1 MAVLELFEEKTHGKK
16 NWTYPTM
23 SIFEK
28 RRSEFRKNRKTE
40 LLVSYAKTHQNNHSK
55 LHCINFRVNFEREMA
70 WSRNDHLFRVVSRR
84 LIIQIIYAVIIFEII
99 LKSTAFLKYATLMPR
114 YFAPSIFR
122 NVFFRT
128 IIRVFMESEDSKRYN
143 CEKCNFFCNRHFDWV
158 RHISTLKHTK
168 AEDAANATTSKKSY
182 SCEECDKVY
191 TTRKGLW
198 THNKRH
204 NSHINDKQ
212 TRDDMIIEILKELAV
227 AQHKNADFQQQ
238 YTDLQKQMLEQQ
250 SMLIELSGKAGS
262 SINTANSYNNNTF
275 NVNMFLNEY
284 CKNAVTIE
292 SFIDSIETTRDDVM
306 YLTRHGN
313 KAGMTKIITNALGQ
327 LGVTERPIHCTDLK
341 RHTTYIKDSEGWNKE
356 QAQEKLRRLLCN
368 TQHKCLQRAIEIL
381 DSDPNYQKN
390 GTPEYEERIKMM
402 SEITSDDGEEQ
413 VIRKIQETAQLNR
426 EIAASGQGTYGSPN
440 LL

>member
-1 MAVLELFEEKTHGKK
+1 
-16 NWTYPTM
+16 
-23 SIFEK
+23 
-28 RRSEFRKNRKTE
+28 
-40 LLVSYAKTHQNNHSK
+40 
-55 LHCINFRVNFEREMA
+55 
-70 WSRNDHLFRVVSRR
+70 
-84 LIIQIIYAVIIFEII
+84 
-99 LKSTAFLKYATLMPR
+99 
-114 YFAPSIFR
+114 
-122 NVFFRT
+122 
-128 IIRVFMESEDSKRYN
+128 
-143 CEKCNFFCNRHFDWV
+143 
-158 RHISTLKHTK
+158 
-168 AEDAANATTSKKSY
+168 
-182 SCEECDKVY
+182 
-191 TTRKGLW
+191 
-198 THNKRH
+198 
-204 NSHINDKQ
+204 
-212 TRDDMIIEILKELAV
+212 MIIEILKELAV

-250 SMLIELSGKAGS
+250 SRLIELSGKAGS
-262 SINTANSYNNNTF
+262 SITTANSYNNNTF

-381 DSDPNYQKN
+381 DSNPNYQKN

-402 SEITSDDGEEQ
+402 AEVTTYADEDQ
-413 VIRKIQETAQLNR
+413 VIKTIEDKMHITKDMMLQHV
-426 EIAASGQGTYGSPN
+426 GK
-440 LL
+440 

>member
-1 MAVLELFEEKTHGKK
+1 MDLTNFPVKK
-16 NWTYPTM
+16 
-23 SIFEK
+23 
-28 RRSEFRKNRKTE
+28 
-40 LLVSYAKTHQNNHSK
+40 
-55 LHCINFRVNFEREMA
+55 
-70 WSRNDHLFRVVSRR
+70 
-84 LIIQIIYAVIIFEII
+84 
-99 LKSTAFLKYATLMPR
+99 
-114 YFAPSIFR
+114 
-122 NVFFRT
+122 
-128 IIRVFMESEDSKRYN
+128 
-143 CEKCNFFCNRHFDWV
+143 
-158 RHISTLKHTK
+158 
-168 AEDAANATTSKKSY
+168 Y
-182 SCEECDKVY
+182 SCEICSFHSNKAAEFNRHLLTKKHLNATDPATEKTPDHKCERCNKFYAD
-191 TTRKGLW
+191 RKGLW
-198 THNKRH
+198 CHKRKYH
-204 NSHINDKQ
+204 KNQDNDIVSKEEL
-212 TRDDMIIEILKELAV
+212 IIEILKELAV
-227 AQHKNADFQQQ
+227 AQHAN
-238 YTDLQKQMLEQQ
+238 TDLQKQMLEQQ

-402 SEITSDDGEEQ
+402 SEVTSDEGEEQ

-426 EIAASGQGTYGSPN
+426 EIATSGQGAAVLTV
-440 LL
+440 

>member
-1 MAVLELFEEKTHGKK
+1 MEKH
-16 NWTYPTM
+16 N
-23 SIFEK
+23 
-28 RRSEFRKNRKTE
+28 
-40 LLVSYAKTHQNNHSK
+40 
-55 LHCINFRVNFEREMA
+55 
-70 WSRNDHLFRVVSRR
+70 
-84 LIIQIIYAVIIFEII
+84 
-99 LKSTAFLKYATLMPR
+99 
-114 YFAPSIFR
+114 YF
-122 NVFFRT
+122 
-128 IIRVFMESEDSKRYN
+128 
-143 CEKCNFFCNRHFDWV
+143 CEKCNYGTNRKYQYAQ
-158 RHISTLKHTK
+158 HISTEKHKTNAVITNSYVCEK
-168 AEDAANATTSKKSY
+168 CDYYTVRKSQYERHLMSAKHNEETNENEEAESSKN
-182 SCEECDKVY
+182 ECNYCGKMY
-191 TTRKGLW
+191 KHPSSLYK
-198 THNKRH
+198 HKNICKPQ
-204 NSHINDKQ
+204 SK
-212 TRDDMIIEILKELAV
+212 DDMIIEILKELAV

-402 SEITSDDGEEQ
+402 SEITSDDGEEH
-413 VIRKIQETAQLNR
+413 VLRKIQETAQLNR
-426 EIAASGQGTYGSPN
+426 EIAASGQGT
-440 LL
+440 

>member
-1 MAVLELFEEKTHGKK
+1 MGWFNKNKK
-16 NWTYPTM
+16 SEPSTILYPSSQSVRDT
-23 SIFEK
+23 
-28 RRSEFRKNRKTE
+28 SEFRIIVVTNSILE
-40 LLVSYAKTHQNNHSK
+40 AY
-55 LHCINFRVNFEREMA
+55 
-70 WSRNDHLFRVVSRR
+70 LFV
-84 LIIQIIYAVIIFEII
+84 A
-99 LKSTAFLKYATLMPR
+99 
-114 YFAPSIFR
+114 
-122 NVFFRT
+122 
-128 IIRVFMESEDSKRYN
+128 D
-143 CEKCNFFCNRHFDWV
+143 
-158 RHISTLKHTK
+158 K
-168 AEDAANATTSKKSY
+168 AASSPP
-182 SCEECDKVY
+182 
-191 TTRKGLW
+191 
-198 THNKRH
+198 
-204 NSHINDKQ
+204 
-212 TRDDMIIEILKELAV
+212 
-227 AQHKNADFQQQ
+227 DFQQQ

-402 SEITSDDGEEQ
+402 SEVTSDEGEEQ

-426 EIAASGQGTYGSPN
+426 EIATSGQGAAVLTV
-440 LL
+440 